1 MRLTHCPW
9 FRQRLENQTLER
21 LRGRILVPTG
31 VLALWDEAW
40 VLTVLLARV
49 LFPSWG
55 ALLAV
60 GRRAAL
66 SPSVRA
72 RHPELVAQMP
82 AAESSLHTAGGGGL
96 WDRAGAPPG
105 LAAGRVLR
113 EGVLSSHCLQPCGR
127 ASALPVIACQLM
139 RCPGLGW
146 EP

>member
-9 FRQRLENQTLER
+9 FRQCLENQTLER

-82 AAESSLHTAGGGGL
+82 AAESSLHTAGGGGCGTGQEL
-96 WDRAGAPPG
+96 LLASLLAGCCGKECSPPT
-105 LAAGRVLR
+105 V
-113 EGVLSSHCLQPCGR
+113 SSPV
-127 ASALPVIACQLM
+127 AVPALCQ
-139 RCPGLGW
+139 
-146 EP
+146 